1 MHEKGFLM
9 DEDNVKWTIV
19 KGHSRRGNRLERVV
33 LFVLFRDF
41 SALSNSN
48 LLKQATAKSDNLYSE
63 KVIFNRTFFNLPV
76 WPDVND
82 WHPFGL
88 KCLIITL

>member
-1 MHEKGFLM
+1 MK
-9 DEDNVKWTIV
+9 DNVKWTIV

-63 KVIFNRTFFNLPV
+63 KRLYSTGHFSTSQ
-76 WPDVND
+76 
-82 WHPFGL
+82 FGL
-88 KCLIITL
+88 MLMTGTHLA